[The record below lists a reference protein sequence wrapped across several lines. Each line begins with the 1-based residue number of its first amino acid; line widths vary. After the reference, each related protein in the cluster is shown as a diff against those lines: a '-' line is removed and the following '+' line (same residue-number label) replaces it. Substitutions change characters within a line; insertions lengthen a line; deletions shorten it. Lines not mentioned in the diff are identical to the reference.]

1 MLPLADTVR
10 SRSFPAINWLIILTN
25 VLVFVLFELNRTPT
39 ELLRFFTTYGAVP
52 ERLFSL
58 EPWALL
64 TLITSQ
70 FLHGGWLHLISN
82 MWALYIFGDNV
93 EDRLGSGRYL
103 LFYLVCGV
111 LGTALPSTL
120 YYYAAPHLP
129 AGVLSITLGLTPLL
143 TFAAAVLLKLD
154 RYAPGRLLGVFLG
167 IAAVLMIALP
177 DASLPERTA
186 AIWVVAALA
195 AALSYA
201 AENIII
207 AKFRP
212 KSTQSLT
219 LLLGMMTVATLALV
233 PIVLATGSFVPL
245 GWPWST
251 AEWSIVGMAAINVLS
266 YWLFIYLVGATGPIF
281 ASQMAYV
288 VMVSGVLWGLLI
300 FGESHSGWIWGALG
314 VMLAGLALVAPR
326 RQEPGARA
334 QESEAA
340 D

>member
-1 MLPLADTVR
+1 LAEAPARTARRSAAVPSPLFAWAILLTAGVSWGATYSLAKLATQDGAHPLGIALWQGVIGAAILGTVETARRRKLPL
-10 SRSFPAINWLIILTN
+10 
-25 VLVFVLFELNRTPT
+25 
-39 ELLRFFTTYGAVP
+39 
-52 ERLFSL
+52 
-58 EPWALL
+58 
-64 TLITSQ
+64 
-70 FLHGGWLHLISN
+70 
-82 MWALYIFGDNV
+82 
-93 EDRLGSGRYL
+93 DRRHL
-103 LFYLVCGV
+103 LFYLVCGL

-143 TFAAAVLLKLD
+143 TFAGAVLLKLD

-212 KSTQSLT
+212 NSTQSLT

-314 VMLAGLALVAPR
+314 LMLAGLALVGQKSEDR
-326 RQEPGARA
+326 RQK
-334 QESEAA
+334 SE
-340 D
+340 